1 MNEIIF
7 DVEFSTDA
15 KFMCHRHALEGDAS
29 DKYKPLHRKISLS
42 ELEINNPHVKPVND
56 HQHESELNLRAATL
70 GRRYS
75 YSILQHSWRNLH
87 REKFGSNRRSTMDV
101 GSAMRAGEGIQLS
114 RKKPIQLKG
123 KDSLDAQV

>member
-56 HQHESELNLRAATL
+56 QQHESELNLRAATL
-70 GRRYS
+70 GLRYL
-75 YSILQHSWRNLH
+75 YSISQHSWRNFK
-87 REKFGSNRRSTMDV
+87 EKNLVQIVIPQWMWVLQSEQVKGYNCQERSLF
-101 GSAMRAGEGIQLS
+101 S
-114 RKKPIQLKG
+114 
-123 KDSLDAQV
+123 